1 MINKLEEKSTM
12 NKMSDLEFGKNSVEM
27 MRYRDNK
34 LSYGLGFGGLACGV
48 LAAFVYLNSMYPESF
63 QVILAILLNVVLLL
77 FGFLCIERTKT
88 YSKQGS
94 ISLIVIG
101 GINVAQIFW
110 LPFTIITSYNH
121 WQDLLN
127 KAAKLPHGEGVTEEQ
142 ANAYAAAVKKASDY
156 ATNNVGKVISE
167 GSANNV
173 HWLSTSGT
181 FRGILSIVF
190 LIASA
195 AFFISAG
202 VIGYLRAKKLYTY
215 LDSIKVKR

>member
-34 LSYGLGFGGLACGV
+34 LSYGLGFLGLGFSV
-48 LAAFVYLNSMYPESF
+48 FAAFIYLNSMFPETF

-77 FGFLCIERTKT
+77 FGFLCIEKTKA
-88 YSKQGS
+88 YSKQGA

-101 GINVAQIFW
+101 GINVLQIFW
-110 LPFTIITSYNH
+110 IPLNIITTYNK
-121 WQDLLN
+121 WQDLLD
-127 KAAKLPHGEGVTEEQ
+127 KAAKIKTTGTSEE
-142 ANAYAAAVKKASDY
+142 YTAAVKAASDY
-156 ATNNVGKVISE
+156 ATANVGKVIYE

-173 HWLSTSGT
+173 HWLFTNGN
-181 FRGILSIVF
+181 FRGITAMVL
-190 LIASA
+190 LILSA
-195 AFFISAG
+195 ACFIAAG
-202 VIGYLRAKKLYTY
+202 VYGYLRAKKLYTY